1 MLGPSALIM
10 PSSRTLLVP
19 PPIPIPNL
27 RLTRCYPPHLFPHL
41 HTDPARLSFIAT
53 FCPPPSPPSRPQPTT
68 QPYVLTCPPSPD
80 ARPSTPTSIHRR
92 AAPTQGAQLFAQPGT
107 VHPPPMCV
115 RPLRFIMPSSTH
127 TAYPPYRCHT
137 SSPLTAYPRH
147 AYSHTSNAPSPDSV
161 GGVQRVGT
169 RTV

>member
-1 MLGPSALIM
+1 MLGPSAFIM

-19 PPIPIPNL
+19 PPPYRYQTSASLAATPPTLIPTPPYRPSLALFHRHLLPSL
-27 RLTRCYPPHLFPHL
+27 R
-41 HTDPARLSFIAT
+41 
-53 FCPPPSPPSRPQPTT
+53 
-68 QPYVLTCPPSPD
+68 PD

-92 AAPTQGAQLFAQPGT
+92 AAPTQGAQLFTQPGT
-107 VHPPPMCV
+107 VHPPPHVCA

-161 GGVQRVGT
+161 GGVQRMGR